1 MNATMRSVNRG
12 AIVIGAPLGGL
23 LADRLGYRPALWIG
37 VGGMVVQALWL
48 HLSTFR
54 HAQLSAADTG
64 VTT

>member
-1 MNATMRSVNRG
+1 MV
-12 AIVIGAPLGGL
+12 PF
-23 LADRLGYRPALWIG
+23 ADALWVG
-37 VGGMVVQALWL
+37 VSGMVVQALWV